1 MKKFTKKN
9 SNVKKPATD
18 AHRYV
23 PVTVGDRDLN
33 LHKDTVVIAP
43 QPYRHRRKGPMGGC
57 WGA

>member
-1 MKKFTKKN
+1 MKKSVKKN
-9 SNVKKPATD
+9 GNKKPATD

-23 PVTVGDRDLN
+23 PEKADDGD
-33 LHKDTVVIAP
+33 KPVPVVAP